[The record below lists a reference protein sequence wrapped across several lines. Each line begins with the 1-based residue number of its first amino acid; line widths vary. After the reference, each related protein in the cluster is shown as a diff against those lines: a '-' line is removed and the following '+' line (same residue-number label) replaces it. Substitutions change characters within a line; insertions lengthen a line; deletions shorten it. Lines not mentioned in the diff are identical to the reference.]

1 MKKRVTIKSQPVWE
15 DRLGFAR
22 AVRVGNMVFV
32 AGTTAVNEF
41 GEVVGGATPTNRPLR
56 VRQNRPRLA
65 GSRRG
70 MKHVVRHAHVPWR
83 TSAAGKLGKAHNEVF
98 AKVKPAAPWSRS
110 GI

>member
-1 MKKRVTIKSQPVWE
+1 
-15 DRLGFAR
+15 
-22 AVRVGNMVFV
+22 
-32 AGTTAVNEF
+32 
-41 GEVVGGATPTNRPLR
+41 
-56 VRQNRPRLA
+56 
-65 GSRRG
+65 